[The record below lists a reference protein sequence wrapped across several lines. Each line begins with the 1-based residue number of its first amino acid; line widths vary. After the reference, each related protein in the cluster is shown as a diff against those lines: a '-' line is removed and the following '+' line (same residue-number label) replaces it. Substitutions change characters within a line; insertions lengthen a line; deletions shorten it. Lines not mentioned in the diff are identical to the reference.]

1 MLKDRMVRAK
11 LRKSFREQRPI
22 SYVGKVTA
30 FNDYWVVLAGKMV
43 MVCRNQSKGVQVD
56 AKPANYVIP
65 RDGIESIA
73 VLPDTFDINEIEVMT
88 DGQQF
93 KMIVKNGTDCFLG
106 ELGEG

>member
-1 MLKDRMVRAK
+1 M
-11 LRKSFREQRPI
+11 
-22 SYVGKVTA
+22 GKVTS
-30 FNDYWVVLAGKMV
+30 FNDFWLVLAGKMV

-65 RDGIESIA
+65 RDNVEAIC
-73 VLPDTFDINEIEVMT
+73 VLPDTFDINDIEATT

-93 KMIVKNGTDCFLG
+93 KLIVKNGSDCYLG

>member
-1 MLKDRMVRAK
+1 MLKDRFVRVK
-11 LRKSFREQRPI
+11 MRKSFREQRPI

-30 FNDYWVVLAGKMV
+30 FNDFWLVLAGKMV

-65 RDGIESIA
+65 RDNVEAIC
-73 VLPDTFDINEIEVMT
+73 VLPDTFDINDIEATT

-93 KMIVKNGTDCFLG
+93 KLIVKNGTDCYLG